1 MHVDA
6 SNVDEFIAKM
16 TAQLSASKQEP
27 PPKPKGG
34 FRKSIKLPAGRPK
47 STIIPS
53 SKGSSNKLERSTI
66 QGPGPDEVLLE
77 KPPKPAT
84 PRQTSLL
91 QQERP
96 ARLPPPV
103 RPPSE
108 TQTNTVKR
116 PERPRSVA
124 KSDTNPSLELDKVG
138 SDFDK
143 KEANSENIA
152 SIMTKGSIRKPPPA
166 RPKAK
171 PSTNGNND
179 LQDSEIVT
187 VKLKTEMLK
196 PALPQR
202 THSKKEGQIGES
214 KENVARSM
222 VVTNEVDRSASEKS
236 EDLQLPIPPK
246 RKPAPPRKKQ
256 VEILD
261 KSITANKDENSSDSS
276 DGARALP
283 PLPVRSAINKDEL
296 RQVPKVTEDVAE
308 SPNVSEGSAESI
320 RSNDLTTELE
330 TDFPPA
336 IPRRSDISDKPPPLP
351 RRVDIESKMEDK
363 GPVITEIAVK
373 TEKPKPPP
381 LPPR

>member
-16 TAQLSASKQEP
+16 SAQLSASKQEP
-27 PPKPKGG
+27 PPKSKGG
-34 FRKSIKLPAGRPK
+34 FRKSLKLSSGRPK
-47 STIIPS
+47 SIIIPS
-53 SKGSSNKLERSTI
+53 SKGISNKHERSPI
-66 QGPGPDEVLLE
+66 QSPGPDEVLVE
-77 KPPKPAT
+77 KPLKPAT
-84 PRQTSLL
+84 PRQTSSL

-124 KSDTNPSLELDKVG
+124 KSDTNPSIELVKVG
-138 SDFDK
+138 SDLDK
-143 KEANSENIA
+143 KEANSENTA

-171 PSTNGNND
+171 PSTDGNND
-179 LQDSEIVT
+179 LQDSEIAK
-187 VKLKTEMLK
+187 VKPKTEMLK

-202 THSKKEGQIGES
+202 THSKKEGQVGAS
-214 KENVARSM
+214 KENVARNM
-222 VVTNEVDRSASEKS
+222 VVTNEADRSTSEKS

-246 RKPAPPRKKQ
+246 RKPATPRKKQ

-261 KSITANKDENSSDSS
+261 KSITTNKDENSSDSS
-276 DGARALP
+276 DDARTLP
-283 PLPVRSAINKDEL
+283 PLPVRSIINKDEVREL
-296 RQVPKVTEDVAE
+296 PKVPENVAE
-308 SPNVSEGSAESI
+308 SPNVSERSAESI
-320 RSNDLTTELE
+320 RSNDSTAKLE
-330 TDFPPA
+330 TDSPPA
-336 IPRRSDISDKPPPLP
+336 IPIRSDISDKPPPLP
-351 RRVDIESKMEDK
+351 RRVDLESKMEEK
-363 GPVITEIAVK
+363 GPVITESAVK
-373 TEKPKPPP
+373 IEKPKPPP